1 MKYARR
7 IRSGFYIAISVF
19 SLLFLGGCMH
29 WFWDKGDHR
38 CADRKTGG
46 GSSGY
51 HEKNCDEHH
60 EANPGE
66 YH

>member
-1 MKYARR
+1 MKYVGR
-7 IRSGFYIAISVF
+7 IMAGSYIVISVF

-38 CADRKTGG
+38 CADRQAGA
-46 GSSGY
+46 GSSGQ
-51 HEKNCDEHH
+51 HEKNCDEHRGP
-60 EANPGE
+60 NQGE